1 MGTSGRYGKYGE
13 TKRLARLR
21 KTGPCFLP
29 AGRGIMPS
37 RAFEQFGER
46 PFSRT
51 KIKIIPAGI
60 MDSRYIRSLITRVFG
75 IYGPYD
81 DTLTN
86 WFLTGMTFTIMALS
100 GKKNVGFAMLGRSYL
115 GQSAPRV
122 YELLAIAVEP
132 EMHRQGVGGLLMKA
146 IENECGKSQA
156 ETLVLHTSVDNLS
169 AQRLF
174 KKFGFSALGTK
185 AGFYPEGQDAILMSK
200 DMLWI
205 P

>member
-21 KTGPCFLP
+21 KAGPGFIP
-29 AGRGIMPS
+29 AGRGIVPL
-37 RAFEQFGER
+37 RGLEQLGER
-46 PFSRT
+46 QFSRT
-51 KIKIIPAGI
+51 KINIIPAGI
-60 MDSRYIRSLITRVFG
+60 MDSRYIRSLSKRVFG

-86 WFLTGMTFTIMALS
+86 CFLAGMTSTIMALS
-100 GKKNVGFAMLGRSYL
+100 GKKNVGFAMIGRSYL

-132 EMHRQGVGGLLMKA
+132 EMHRRGVGGVLMKA
-146 IENECGKSQA
+146 IENECRKSRA
-156 ETLVLHTSVDNLS
+156 ETLVLHTAVDNLP

-185 AGFYPEGQDAILMSK
+185 VGFYPEGQDAIMMSK
-200 DMLWI
+200 DMLLI